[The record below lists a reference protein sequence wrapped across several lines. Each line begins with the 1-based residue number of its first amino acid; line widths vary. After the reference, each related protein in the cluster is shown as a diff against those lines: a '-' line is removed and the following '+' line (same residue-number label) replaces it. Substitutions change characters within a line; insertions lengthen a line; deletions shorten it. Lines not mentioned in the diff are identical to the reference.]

1 MDTDE
6 KVSAQPG
13 SLPPM
18 SAAAGGGAF
27 ATINVSPFLW
37 KTWNLV
43 SNPAN
48 DDVISWTANGRT
60 FTVWKP
66 DLLEEKYLP
75 ETFKHSNFA
84 SFVRQLNNYG
94 FRKCHSDRFEFGVT
108 GFEKN
113 KPELLTTL
121 KRNEAPRM
129 KSKTEF
135 AKDTKKK
142 EK

>member
-1 MDTDE
+1 MNI
-6 KVSAQPG
+6 
-13 SLPPM
+13 SLL
-18 SAAAGGGAF
+18 
-27 ATINVSPFLW
+27 INIIINNKINR

-142 EK
+142 EKELQNYKLIRRGHKRDRGHQ